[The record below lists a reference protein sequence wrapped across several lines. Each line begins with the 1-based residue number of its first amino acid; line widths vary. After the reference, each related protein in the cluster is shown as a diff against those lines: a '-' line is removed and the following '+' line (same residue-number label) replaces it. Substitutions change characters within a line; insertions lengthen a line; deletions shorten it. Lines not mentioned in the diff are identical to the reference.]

1 MLSFSHFLVHP
12 SVAGDPRKRAHHASF
27 VMGHLGGAIVTAA
40 LVALVI
46 FRLEAV
52 PPGLWAGAVWL
63 ALSPLAIATL
73 LRTTGDLEW
82 AQSTSIANLT
92 ALVFALTF
100 LTGGLASPLLPWF
113 VLVPFEAALSG
124 RRRLILSA
132 VGASILGVIVLG
144 LFQWRGMAPVF
155 DLGNDPF
162 APVLQ
167 VLGLMAAIAY
177 AGIAAAASQAAH
189 RNLTELAQADERR
202 YRLLTENSMDLIMRF
217 GMDGRISFAS
227 PSAMDVLGYGASDL
241 VGHSISEIVAGDDRR
256 NVQSALAQTSYFAGE
271 AMLEFRIRGPEGEL
285 IWVEMRCR
293 PLLLDLKAD
302 ADSAVL
308 RWASRQG
315 DTGAALTTETEPHA
329 DRPAAAFET
338 VAIMRDITNRKRSEG
353 ALIDARDEAEAN
365 NRAKSRFLANMSH
378 ELRTP
383 LNAIIGFSDM
393 MMSEMF
399 GPLGNPRYAE
409 YVSHIKESGEHLRDV
424 INDVLDMSKI
434 EAGRFDLDLEQISMP
449 LLIEDVLKTVSMA
462 ARQRKVIL
470 DVDLPPS
477 LPRLTADRRAIKQV
491 LLNLLSNA
499 IKFTGEGGSVV
510 IVARLEGPNMI
521 LEVRDTGVGIS
532 PDELEHLG
540 QPYQQA
546 ASAKSSA
553 EVGTGL
559 GLALVKA
566 FVDLHRGSFEIESE
580 EAVGTNVSITLALE
594 GPGEGSDDSS
604 ADGFDDNADDAPI
617 NLADHRKLG

>member
-1 MLSFSHFLVHP
+1 
-12 SVAGDPRKRAHHASF
+12 
-27 VMGHLGGAIVTAA
+27 
-40 LVALVI
+40 
-46 FRLEAV
+46 
-52 PPGLWAGAVWL
+52 
-63 ALSPLAIATL
+63 
-73 LRTTGDLEW
+73 
-82 AQSTSIANLT
+82 
-92 ALVFALTF
+92 
-100 LTGGLASPLLPWF
+100 
-113 VLVPFEAALSG
+113 
-124 RRRLILSA
+124 
-132 VGASILGVIVLG
+132 
-144 LFQWRGMAPVF
+144 
-155 DLGNDPF
+155 
-162 APVLQ
+162 
-167 VLGLMAAIAY
+167 
-177 AGIAAAASQAAH
+177 
-189 RNLTELAQADERR
+189 
-202 YRLLTENSMDLIMRF
+202 
-217 GMDGRISFAS
+217 
-227 PSAMDVLGYGASDL
+227 LGYGASDL

-308 RWASRQG
+308 QWASRQG
-315 DTGAALTTETEPHA
+315 ASGQEDPKAANEPEIETGEE
-329 DRPAAAFET
+329 RPAAAFET

-434 EAGRFDLDLEQISMP
+434 EAGRFDLDLEQVSMP